1 MVAVGGG
8 FGQPGAGPTH
18 APPLQYLSLPLKEV
32 HVPELVV
39 ETLGPIGPIGAS
51 DEPCTKVDVETLA
64 ENEPTA

>member
-32 HVPELVV
+32 HVPELLV
-39 ETLGPIGPIGAS
+39 ETLGPIGAS
-51 DEPCTKVDVETLA
+51 DEPCTKVDVETT
-64 ENEPTA
+64 EEKEPTA